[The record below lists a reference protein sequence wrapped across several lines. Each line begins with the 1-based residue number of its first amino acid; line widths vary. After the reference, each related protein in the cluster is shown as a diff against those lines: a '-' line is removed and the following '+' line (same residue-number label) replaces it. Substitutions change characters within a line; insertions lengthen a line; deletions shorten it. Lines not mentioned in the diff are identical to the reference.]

1 MTIKNKIPN
10 ILSLARI
17 FSVPILVLSAFN
29 NREYIFI
36 AIFIFALI
44 TDVLDGYLARKLN
57 VSSEFGAKLDSW
69 GDMAIYLS
77 LPLCTYWLYPELVS
91 GVYSYF
97 LIVIFAYLLPILAG
111 IIKFGKIP
119 SYHTWSAKFTG
130 VFMSI
135 SVLLIF
141 TLKIVWLFKIAA
153 VLQTF
158 EAAESI
164 LITLKLNE
172 PKSNVKSLLLL

>member
-1 MTIKNKIPN
+1 M
-10 ILSLARI
+10 
-17 FSVPILVLSAFN
+17 LSAFY
-29 NREYIFI
+29 NREHIFI

-44 TDVLDGYLARKLN
+44 TDVLDGYFARKLN

-77 LPLCTYWLYPELVS
+77 LPLCAYRLYPKLVS
-91 GVYSYF
+91 GVYPYF
-97 LIVIFAYLLPILAG
+97 LIVICAYLTPIFAG
-111 IIKFGKIP
+111 LIKFRKIP

-130 VFMSI
+130 VLMSL

-141 TLKIVWLFKIAA
+141 TLKIVWLFKVAV

-158 EAAESI
+158 VAAESI

-172 PKSNVKSLLLL
+172 PKSNVKSFLLL